1 VPAAPQPKPT
11 SDPTKLKPQ
20 GLRNIEEN
28 KSSATQNDD
37 IPNLGSLVNEIMEE
51 RGAIGQPAED

>member
-1 VPAAPQPKPT
+1 MPAAPQPKPP
-11 SDPTKLKPQ
+11 SDPKKLKPQ
-20 GLRNIEEN
+20 GLRSIEEN